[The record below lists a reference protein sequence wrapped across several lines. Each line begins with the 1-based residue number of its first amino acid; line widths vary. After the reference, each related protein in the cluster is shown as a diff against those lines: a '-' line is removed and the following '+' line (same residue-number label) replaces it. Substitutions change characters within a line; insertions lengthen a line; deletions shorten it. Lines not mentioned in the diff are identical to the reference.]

1 MYTFFWATLYVQ
13 LKKERIMM
21 NLSGTDINRKL
32 KLVIAALGQQGMF
45 VTLFV
50 SLLWLVVRAVVN
62 LPSFS
67 GV

>member
-21 NLSGTDINRKL
+21 NLSRTDINRKL